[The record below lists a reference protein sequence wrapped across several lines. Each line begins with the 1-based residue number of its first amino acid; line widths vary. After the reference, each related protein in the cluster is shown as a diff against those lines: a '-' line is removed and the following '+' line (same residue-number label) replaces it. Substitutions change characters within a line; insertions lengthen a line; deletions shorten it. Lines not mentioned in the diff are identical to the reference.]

1 MTHKALKSI
10 TYSIK
15 RMSEL
20 SEIEFDDWE
29 TLRLANPIYSTALL
43 TPEFAKTIAM
53 KRDDVRVVLAKSDTQ
68 LVGVFCGHSRPN
80 GLVRPLGAPFDDYSG
95 PIVADGYSIDFNKIL
110 EVGGWHSYRASTSVI
125 AENTLVG
132 ATLADAGHSYVVNLK
147 DISATEYLA
156 LRYKENPKRHKNFRR
171 LSRKL
176 EKDFANIEFR
186 HGPPSDASLK
196 LLYQWK
202 SAQFRRSGLV
212 DILSTSFSKKA
223 LDAFIELPYSE
234 STQFGGFSTEI
245 WIDGRFVAGHF
256 GVRAK
261 CDFHPWISAYD
272 PEFSESA
279 PGIVL
284 LYRAIENMDNM
295 GLKTYDLS
303 GGHDHYK
310 KYFALPLRSV
320 SSVVTSRRTVQGCLQ
335 IAGFNMWDLL
345 GTKSESSIASRMR
358 RRFDHIAAC
367 EPAFGK
373 RMKEVAIAFN
383 KRGKVSVD

>member
-1 MTHKALKSI
+1 MTHQALESL
-10 TYSIK
+10 TYSLK
-15 RMSEL
+15 RIDEL
-20 SEIEFDDWE
+20 SAVEVENWE
-29 TLRLANPIYSTALL
+29 TLRLANPVYSTALL
-43 TPEFAKTIAM
+43 TPEFAQAIAI
-53 KRDDVRVVLAKSDTQ
+53 KRDDVRVVLVKSDNK

-95 PIVADGYSIDFNKIL
+95 PIVADGYSLDFDEIL
-110 EVGGWHSYRASTSVI
+110 AVGGWHSYRASTSVSG
-125 AENTLVG
+125 ENTLVG
-132 ATLADAGHSYVVNLK
+132 ASFADAGRSYVVQLK
-147 DISATEYLA
+147 DTSAADYLV

-176 EKDFANIEFR
+176 EKDFSNIEFR
-186 HGPPSDASLK
+186 HGPPSEESLK
-196 LLYQWK
+196 LLYKWK
-202 SAQFRRSGLV
+202 SAQFKRSGLV
-212 DILSTSFSKKA
+212 DILSTSFSRKA
-223 LDAFIELPYSE
+223 LDTFVELPYSQT
-234 STQFGGFSTEI
+234 TQFGGFSTEI

-272 PEFSESA
+272 PDFSESA

-284 LYRAIENMDNM
+284 LYRAIENMDEM

-310 KYFALPLRSV
+310 KYFALPQRSV
-320 SSVVTSRRTVQGCLQ
+320 SSIVTSRKTIQGGLQ
-335 IAGFNMWDLL
+335 VVGYSMWDLL
-345 GTKSESSIASRMR
+345 GTKSEASIASRMR

-383 KRGKVSVD
+383 KRGKASID